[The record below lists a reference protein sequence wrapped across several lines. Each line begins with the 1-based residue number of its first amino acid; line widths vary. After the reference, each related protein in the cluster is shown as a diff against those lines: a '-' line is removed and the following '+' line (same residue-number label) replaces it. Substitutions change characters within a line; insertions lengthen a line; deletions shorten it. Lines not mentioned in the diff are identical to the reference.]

1 MNNDKENNYNNE
13 NSGCGCG
20 NFIGYSI
27 LVFGLVVIILSV
39 FTGIQTV
46 FTGIQ
51 KHQKTLQNTSSKIK
65 SGVVNFIDPCPSYDK
80 GEVTSLKIP
89 KEAYLKFYQDR
100 RRIDRIMIY
109 EKDHCE
115 KTVQIT
121 IPDVLYLLQN
131 FTGSV
136 KVKITQVTGVYS
148 YIGHVIA
155 IKEIP
160 K

>member
-39 FTGIQTV
+39 FTGIQ
-46 FTGIQ
+46 

-65 SGVVNFIDPCPSYDK
+65 SGVVNFIAPCPSYDK

-109 EKDHCE
+109 KKDHCE

-121 IPDVLYLLQN
+121 IPDVLYISQN